1 MECFGKLKPV
11 YLVVSAVF
19 MRSSHFVFSCNGFRS
34 TLHRVMPVGKERYS
48 VALTFSFFLISIQID
63 KLLGYLKEKIFV
75 GGVLLRSQ
83 SRL

>member
-1 MECFGKLKPV
+1 MDCFGKLKPV

-48 VALTFSFFLISIQID
+48 VALSCFFLSNF
-63 KLLGYLKEKIFV
+63 YTN
-75 GGVLLRSQ
+75 
-83 SRL
+83 

>member
-1 MECFGKLKPV
+1 MDCFGKLKPV

-48 VALTFSFFLISIQID
+48 VVFFLDPNPDCNVKCLESCCSETCPPRYFFLNLNPI
-63 KLLGYLKEKIFV
+63 
-75 GGVLLRSQ
+75 
-83 SRL
+83 